1 MEQKSTDTAKRAVER
16 RAQQWMALRPGTRLV
31 IATAASGSLTLAGGL
46 LDAWVYMAHGQVFAT
61 AQSGNVV
68 MFGIAIANGDTAD
81 AARHLPSMAAF
92 VAGLLL
98 SRVSGTLLKRR
109 GLNSRTIRLTVEC
122 GLLIVLAGWADR
134 LSNDAVT
141 ACVGFLA
148 ALQITTLSHIGGWS
162 FNTGMTTGNLRS
174 AMSALSKALFDPHS
188 SEDWLH
194 TAVLGLLCAAFVAGA
209 VIGGYLTPRW
219 HGWTLL
225 AVAGAVLAAA
235 LVSVSAPDPLSI
247 DGPEKDRAPGR
258 GGGR

>member
-1 MEQKSTDTAKRAVER
+1 MKGPAQQAVER
-16 RAQQWMALRPGTRLV
+16 TAQRWAAFHPGTRLL
-31 IATAASGSLTLAGGL
+31 IAAAASGSLTFAGGI
-46 LDAWVYMAHGQVFAT
+46 LDAWVYMAHGHVFAT

-68 MFGIAIANGDTAD
+68 LFGIDLAQGAVAD
-81 AARHLPSMAAF
+81 ALRHLPSMAAF

-98 SRVSGTLLKRR
+98 SRVSGTLLKRQ

-122 GLLIVLAGWADR
+122 ALLVVLAGRADR
-134 LSNDAVT
+134 LSNAAVT

-148 ALQITTLSHIGGWS
+148 ALQITALSHIGGWS

-174 AMSALSKALFDPHS
+174 AMSALSKALFNPHS

-209 VIGGYLTPRW
+209 VVGGYLTPRW
-219 HGWTLL
+219 HGMTLL

-235 LVSVSAPDPLSI
+235 LVSVAAPDPLSI
-247 DGPEKDRAPGR
+247 DGPEKDRVPGR
-258 GGGR
+258 GRP

>member
-1 MEQKSTDTAKRAVER
+1 MEQKPTGVAKRAVQR
-16 RAQQWMALRPGTRLV
+16 RAQRWMALRPGTRLL
-31 IATAASGSLTLAGGL
+31 IAAAASGSLTVAGGI
-46 LDAWVYMAHGQVFAT
+46 LDAWVYMAHGHVFAT

-68 MFGIAIANGDTAD
+68 LFGIALANGDTAD
-81 AARHLPSMAAF
+81 AVRHLPSMAAF

-98 SRVSGTLLKRR
+98 SRVSGTLLKQQ
-109 GLNSRTIRLTVEC
+109 GLNSRTIRLMVEC
-122 GLLIVLAGWADR
+122 GLLVVLAGWADR
-134 LSNDAVT
+134 LSNDVVT

-174 AMSALSKALFDPHS
+174 AMSALSKALFNPHS

-209 VIGGYLTPRW
+209 VVGGYLTPRW
-219 HGWTLL
+219 HGMTLL

-235 LVSVSAPDPLSI
+235 LVSVSAPDPLAI

-258 GGGR
+258 EGGR